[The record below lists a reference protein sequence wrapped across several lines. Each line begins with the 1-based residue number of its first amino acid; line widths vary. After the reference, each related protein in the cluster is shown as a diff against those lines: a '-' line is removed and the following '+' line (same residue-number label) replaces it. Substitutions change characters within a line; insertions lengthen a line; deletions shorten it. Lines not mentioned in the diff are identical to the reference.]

1 MSEDLPG
8 TTFGIHISNSD
19 PRNPFVSTPEP
30 ATPAPATDHVHVPC
44 DRDRAGAHQHPT
56 PLTPPPAIR
65 ELEYAQT
72 EHLPR
77 DPGAPI
83 PVRIEYILFLP
94 FGTSD
99 KGEHLSQRFTESSAP
114 LPVMINMQA
123 TNLSQLKSEVFTHLA
138 QEQPSVRLHD
148 LARDCDHM
156 GRLNWS
162 FYITE
167 PKQPKTRGYIGTTE
181 EGGINSFVVAAR
193 SSSATASVVLKLV
206 KHVETV
212 VITALMP
219 HQRPYESASRA
230 NMAQMVPIPNHAE
243 DRDDLELAP
252 ESDKGKD
259 QARDPDSPA
268 CPIPT
273 SSAALGKSA
282 LPTQT
287 AAPPPTATHVTQ
299 LTQSSLTIDQFL
311 ALSKIPPKHTATLK
325 LIQQHQIVHWS
336 ALQGA
341 TDDTLCD
348 LGFAYGIRRLLA
360 TGIQEAEKLPL

>member
-123 TNLSQLKSEVFTHLA
+123 TNLSQLKSE
-138 QEQPSVRLHD
+138 
-148 LARDCDHM
+148 
-156 GRLNWS
+156 
-162 FYITE
+162 
-167 PKQPKTRGYIGTTE
+167 PKTRGYIGTTE

-268 CPIPT
+268 CTPHGPTRPRPIPT

>member
-268 CPIPT
+268 CTPHGPTRPRGHPGRVPPT
-273 SSAALGKSA
+273 SVTPMPPRRSNTHLIGRLRKIGTPHPDRRPSADRHPCHPAHPKLTDDRPVPRALKDT
-282 LPTQT
+282 PQT
-287 AAPPPTATHVTQ
+287 HGHPQTNPAAPDC
-299 LTQSSLTIDQFL
+299 SLVSL
-311 ALSKIPPKHTATLK
+311 ARSN
-325 LIQQHQIVHWS
+325 
-336 ALQGA
+336 
-341 TDDTLCD
+341 
-348 LGFAYGIRRLLA
+348 
-360 TGIQEAEKLPL
+360 